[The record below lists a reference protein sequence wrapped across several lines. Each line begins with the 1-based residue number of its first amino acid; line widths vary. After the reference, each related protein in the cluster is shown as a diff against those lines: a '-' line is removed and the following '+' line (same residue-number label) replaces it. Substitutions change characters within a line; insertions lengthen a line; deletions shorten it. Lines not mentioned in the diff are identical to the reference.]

1 MDWPKAWVFQPPN
14 THLQN
19 RIEYL
24 ANNNR
29 KRIKKSGVRG
39 SNHLFLYDYAYLA
52 GADATLFRT

>member
-1 MDWPKAWVFQPPN
+1 M
-14 THLQN
+14 HSQN